1 MNPLTRRRLLTDCAC
16 VMGLLAVSGLY
27 ATGDAELPKSPTPSP
42 RSKVR
47 PMEGERVVQSPVP
60 HQPLGGAPLPNP
72 PQKPPKP
79 TAPTSPSVEKKKK

>member
-42 RSKVR
+42 RNKVR
-47 PMEGERVVQSPVP
+47 PLGGEPTIQSPIP
-60 HQPLGGAPLPNP
+60 HQPMGGAPMPNLPP
-72 PQKPPKP
+72 KPPKP
-79 TAPTSPSVEKKKK
+79 TATPSPAGEKKK